1 MQADSSPYFILII
14 NVFTN
19 QTPMRMD
26 TMATPKRDTNH
37 LAFVAVPENAT
48 RAGVA
53 RLRSRRKYR
62 CIVFSIR
69 SQIPAING
77 VRMIK
82 LKLGLTPLI
91 LNVLAISRLKKIL
104 YQIGWKLS
112 K

>member
-1 MQADSSPYFILII
+1 MQTDSYRFFII

-19 QTPMRMD
+19 QAIVKINTIP
-26 TMATPKRDTNH
+26 TSERDRNH
-37 LAFVAVPENAT
+37 LVFVAVPESAT
-48 RAGVA
+48 SAGVA
-53 RLRSRRKYR
+53 RLRSLRKYR
-62 CIVFSIR
+62 CIAFSIR

-82 LKLGLTPLI
+82 LKLGLTPSI
-91 LNVLAISRLKKIL
+91 LNVLAISRLKNIL